1 MLLSDFRS
9 ATSVVIVLLRPC
21 SIRVRSIPR
30 QKKKTLPIITD
41 RISREYSVDVAG
53 RMTQILRGRR

>member
-9 ATSVVIVLLRPC
+9 VTSVVTVLPRPC

-41 RISREYSVDVAG
+41 RISREYSVAVAG
-53 RMTQILRGRR
+53 RTTPIPRGRR